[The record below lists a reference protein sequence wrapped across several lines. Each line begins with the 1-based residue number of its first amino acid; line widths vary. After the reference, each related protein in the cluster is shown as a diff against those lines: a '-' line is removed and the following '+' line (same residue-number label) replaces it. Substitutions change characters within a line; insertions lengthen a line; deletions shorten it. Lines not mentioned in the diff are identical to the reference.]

1 MQRVAFLF
9 VLLQKSRNGERM
21 EVVIDQQFQ
30 KCENF
35 IRQIPCLIE
44 EGRGTTV
51 YNGRNKVVRL
61 EHEGETMMVK
71 CFKKVNLIQQVV
83 YTFFRKSKAERAFL
97 FAGEFAK
104 RGINTP
110 QRIAYMEEKRCGLF
124 LKGYFISKEVEG
136 TECHLLLREVEHFPT
151 RLADA
156 VMKQTLL
163 MHSKGILHG
172 DLNLSNFL
180 CVEKDNDYQFN
191 MIDINRSRFCDGY
204 PSDEDCLKNLVRTT
218 HRRDLYE
225 YLIASYARQRGW
237 DEKAT
242 VQKAVALLDSFENRR
257 FKL

>member
-1 MQRVAFLF
+1 MKF
-9 VLLQKSRNGERM
+9 
-21 EVVIDQQFQ
+21 VIDPLFQ
-30 KCENF
+30 KHETF
-35 IRQIPCLIE
+35 IRKIPRLIDK
-44 EGRGTTV
+44 GMGTIV
-51 YNGRNKVVRL
+51 YDGRNKVVRL

-71 CFKKVNLIQQVV
+71 CFKQVNIVQQIA

-97 FAGEFAK
+97 FAGEFTN

-110 QRIAYMEEKRCGLF
+110 QRIAYIEGTRLGLF

-151 RLADA
+151 CLADA

-180 CVEKDNDYQFN
+180 CEEKTDGYHFT
-191 MIDINRSRFCDGY
+191 MIDINRSRFCNGF
-204 PSDEDCLKNLVRTT
+204 PSDEECLKNLVRTT

-225 YLIASYARQRGW
+225 YLIASYSRQRGW
-237 DEKAT
+237 DEETT

-257 FKL
+257 LKL

>member
-9 VLLQKSRNGERM
+9 VLLHNSRNGERM
-21 EVVIDQQFQ
+21 KVVIDQQFQ
-30 KCENF
+30 KYENF
-35 IRQIPCLIE
+35 IRQLPRLIE
-44 EGRGTTV
+44 DGVGTTV
-51 YNGRNKVVRL
+51 YDGRNKVVRL
-61 EHEGETMMVK
+61 EYEGETMMVK
-71 CFKKVNLIQQVV
+71 CFKRVNIIQQIV

-97 FAGEFAK
+97 FAGEFAS

-110 QRIAYMEEKRCGLF
+110 QRIAFLEEN
-124 LKGYFISKEVEG
+124 EG
-136 TECHLLLREVEHFPT
+136 TECHLLLREVKEFSPQ
-151 RLADA
+151 LADA

-180 CVEKDNDYQFN
+180 CTEKSGNYYFN

-204 PSDEDCLKNLVRTT
+204 PSNKECLKNLVRTT

-225 YLIASYARQRGW
+225 YLVASYARQRGW
-237 DEKAT
+237 DEKET
-242 VQKAVALLDSFENRR
+242 VQQAVALLDRFEHRR